1 MPDVTLT
8 QAAADPKK
16 GGAKKDAKKGKDAGV
31 EEEKPVEDSIYV
43 KEMKDAIKVEKS
55 ILRYRLVQ
63 VRNWT
68 LQQLKNVRVNALD
81 LYRTLEDW
89 ILVS

>member
-16 GGAKKDAKKGKDAGV
+16 GGAKKDAKKGAAAV

-63 VRNWT
+63 IRNWT
-68 LQQLKNVRVNALD
+68 LQQLKNVRIGALD

>member
-1 MPDVTLT
+1 MPDVTLN
-8 QAAADPKK
+8 QAAIDPKK
-16 GGAKKDAKKGKDAGV
+16 GGGKKDAKKGAAV
-31 EEEKPVEDSIYV
+31 EDEKPLEDSIYV
-43 KEMKDAIKVEKS
+43 KEMRDAIKVEKS

-68 LQQLKNVRVNALD
+68 LQQLKEMRQKALD
-81 LYRTLEDW
+81 LYKMLEDW

>member
-1 MPDVTLT
+1 M
-8 QAAADPKK
+8 
-16 GGAKKDAKKGKDAGV
+16 V
-31 EEEKPVEDSIYV
+31 EDEKPLEDSIYV
-43 KEMKDAIKVEKS
+43 KEMRDAIKVEKS

-68 LQQLKNVRVNALD
+68 LQQLKEMRQKALD
-81 LYRTLEDW
+81 LYKMLEDW